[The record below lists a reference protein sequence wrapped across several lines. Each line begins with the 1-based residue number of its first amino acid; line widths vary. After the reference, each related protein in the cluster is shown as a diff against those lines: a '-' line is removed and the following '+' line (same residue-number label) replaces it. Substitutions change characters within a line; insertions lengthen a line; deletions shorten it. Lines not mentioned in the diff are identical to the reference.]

1 MHYRHTHIGYLMI
14 IIFGIGLLLILGKPW
29 SLIGIALFAAC
40 LALFPTLTIEV
51 ADGALAWYFG
61 LGLIRK
67 NIGLHDI
74 RRVTVIDTPSRKW
87 SIHPTWFYNVSGP
100 HAVEIELIN
109 GKIIR
114 LGTDRAA
121 ELAAIIENAR
131 CRKSAGTGQ
140 ETETGKPFSGNE
152 TAEKVE

>member
-14 IIFGIGLLLILGKPW
+14 IVFGIGLLLILGRPW

-51 ADGALAWYFG
+51 ADGALVWYFG

-74 RRVTVIDTPSRKW
+74 RKVTVVDTPSRRW
-87 SIHPTWFYNVSGP
+87 NIHPSWFYNVSGP
-100 HAVEIELIN
+100 HAVEIELLN

-121 ELAAIIENAR
+121 ELASIIETAR
-131 CRKSAGTGQ
+131 CRKITC
-140 ETETGKPFSGNE
+140 TEKE
-152 TAEKVE
+152 TATDNLS